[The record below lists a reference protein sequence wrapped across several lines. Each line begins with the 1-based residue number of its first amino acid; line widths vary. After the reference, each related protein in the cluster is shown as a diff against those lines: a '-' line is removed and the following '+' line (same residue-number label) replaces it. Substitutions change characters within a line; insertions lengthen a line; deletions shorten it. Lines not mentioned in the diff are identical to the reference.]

1 MVKAASSGES
11 WRILPMGERAL
22 LIEAPGLSEVLDLHA
37 ALVAASPDGV
47 VDVVPAARTVL
58 VHVDPAILSLASAR
72 AWIDRALTGD
82 VRRIPSERVEAQAVE
97 LAVRYD
103 GADLA
108 DTAAVLGISP
118 DELARRHAAAT
129 WSVAFTGFAPG
140 FGYLVSDAWSFDVPR
155 LESPRTR
162 VPAGSVGLAA
172 GFTGAYPR
180 DTPGGWRLIGTTDAP
195 LFDPAA
201 AQPALLA
208 PGTRVRFIPVPSI
221 PPKSLASPA
230 SASPAP
236 ASSTASPASPASV
249 SPASVSSP
257 NSGWVP
263 PAPAENPGSP
273 PSAPTQPESGHTS
286 GGSPAADAVLSDAAA
301 SEAGAATQPGVAT
314 VSSRNSGWKTSPP
327 AGDAGT
333 RPPVPAQPELGHT
346 TPGAEPGTG
355 TQSRAGTA
363 ASTEHGTAPGAGT
376 EHRTAPGAG
385 TAPRAGTEHGT
396 APGAGAEA
404 APGTAPAGAG
414 RGIEVIEAGLLATV
428 QDLGRP
434 GHAALGVARS
444 GALDRAALRAGNRLV
459 GNPEGA
465 AGIEITMGGF
475 RARAATRLWFA
486 VTGAW
491 GPVTLDGRPVDPYTA
506 HEWPAGAELHVDW
519 AEHGVRAMLAVRGGV
534 AGPRVLGSRS
544 TDVMAGLGPDRLA
557 AGAHVEVGPD
567 PAAPV
572 PVAPTATWGAPP
584 DEIEL
589 RLAPGPRSDWFDDD
603 ARVALFDGEW
613 TVAADAD
620 RVGVRLDGPV
630 LTRRRAGELPSEGM
644 VPGALQVAP
653 TGRPTVLLADG
664 PVTGGYPVIA
674 VVADADLD
682 LLAQARPGSRIRFR
696 HVRHA
701 G

>member
-1 MVKAASSGES
+1 MVKAASSGELR
-11 WRILPMGERAL
+11 RILPMGEQAL
-22 LIEAPGLSEVLDLHA
+22 LIEAAGLSEVLDLHA
-37 ALVAASPDGV
+37 ALVAAPPDGV

-58 VHVDPAILSLASAR
+58 VHVDPAVLPLASAR
-72 AWIDRALTGD
+72 AWIDRALTGE
-82 VRRIPSERVEAQAVE
+82 VRSIPSERDEEAQIVE

-118 DELARRHAAAT
+118 DELVRHHAAAT
-129 WSVAFTGFAPG
+129 WTVAFTGFAPG

-201 AQPALLA
+201 TQPALLA
-208 PGTRVRFIPVPSI
+208 PGPRVRFVPVPST
-221 PPKSLASPA
+221 P
-230 SASPAP
+230 
-236 ASSTASPASPASV
+236 PASPA

-257 NSGWVP
+257 NSGWAP
-263 PAPAENPGSP
+263 PAPADNAGSRP
-273 PSAPTQPESGHTS
+273 PAPTQPESGHTS
-286 GGSPAADAVLSDAAA
+286 RRSPLGDAVWSGAARPEAVSSDVAPSAAA
-301 SEAGAATQPGVAT
+301 ARAGAASG
-314 VSSRNSGWKTSPP
+314 SSSNSGWETSPP
-327 AGDAGT
+327 ARDAGI

-346 TPGAEPGTG
+346 TPGTERCTGTQAGAGTEPAPGTAPDAGTEAAPGTG
-355 TQSRAGTA
+355 PASGTA
-363 ASTEHGTAPGAGT
+363 PEAAPGAGT
-376 EHRTAPGAG
+376 
-385 TAPRAGTEHGT
+385 
-396 APGAGAEA
+396 
-404 APGTAPAGAG
+404 AGAG
-414 RGIEVIEAGLLATV
+414 RGIEVTEAGLLATV

-519 AEHGVRAMLAVRGGV
+519 VEHGVRAMLAVRGGF
-534 AGPRVLGSRS
+534 AAPRVLGSRS

-557 AGAHVEVGPD
+557 AGTHVEVGPD

-620 RVGVRLDGPV
+620 RVGVRLDGPA
-630 LTRRRAGELPSEGM
+630 LTRRRTGELPSEGM
-644 VPGALQVAP
+644 VPGALQVPP

-682 LLAQARPGSRIRFR
+682 LLAQARPGSRIRLR

>member
-1 MVKAASSGES
+1 MVKAASSGEL

-22 LIEAPGLSEVLDLHA
+22 LIETPGLSAVLDLHA
-37 ALVAASPDGV
+37 ALVAAPPDGV

-58 VHVDPAILSLASAR
+58 VHVDPAVLPLASAR
-72 AWIDRALTGD
+72 VWIDRALTGE
-82 VRRIPSERVEAQAVE
+82 VRSIPSERDEEAQIVE

-201 AQPALLA
+201 TQPALLA
-208 PGTRVRFIPVPSI
+208 PGTRVRFVPVPST
-221 PPKSLASPA
+221 P
-230 SASPAP
+230 
-236 ASSTASPASPASV
+236 PASPA

-257 NSGWVP
+257 NSGWAP
-263 PAPAENPGSP
+263 PAPADNAGSRP
-273 PSAPTQPESGHTS
+273 PAPTQPESGHTS
-286 GGSPAADAVLSDAAA
+286 RRSPLGDAVWSGAARPEAVSSDVAPSAAA
-301 SEAGAATQPGVAT
+301 ARAGAASG
-314 VSSRNSGWKTSPP
+314 SSRNSGWETSPP

-346 TPGAEPGTG
+346 TPGTERCTGTQAGAGTEPAPGTAPDAGTEAAPGTG
-355 TQSRAGTA
+355 PASGTA
-363 ASTEHGTAPGAGT
+363 PEAAPGAGT
-376 EHRTAPGAG
+376 
-385 TAPRAGTEHGT
+385 
-396 APGAGAEA
+396 
-404 APGTAPAGAG
+404 AGAG
-414 RGIEVIEAGLLATV
+414 RGIEVTEAGLFATV

-444 GALDRAALRAGNRLV
+444 GALDRAALRVGNRLV

-465 AGIEITMGGF
+465 TGIEITMGGF

-519 AEHGVRAMLAVRGGV
+519 VEHGVRAMLAVRGGV
-534 AGPRVLGSRS
+534 AVPRVLGSRS

-630 LTRRRAGELPSEGM
+630 LTRRRTGELPSEGM
-644 VPGALQVAP
+644 VPGALQVP
-653 TGRPTVLLADG
+653 PSGRPTVLLADG

>member
-1 MVKAASSGES
+1 MVKAASSGELR
-11 WRILPMGERAL
+11 RILPMGERAL

-82 VRRIPSERVEAQAVE
+82 VRRIPSGRDEEAQTVE

-118 DELARRHAAAT
+118 AELVRRHAAAT
-129 WSVAFTGFAPG
+129 WTVAFTGFAPG

-172 GFTGAYPR
+172 GFAGAYPR
-180 DTPGGWRLIGTTDAP
+180 DTPGGWRLIGTTDAR

-208 PGTRVRFIPVPSI
+208 PGARVRFVPIPST
-221 PPKSLASPA
+221 PPGS
-230 SASPAP
+230 SASPAAPGAP
-236 ASSTASPASPASV
+236 AASRVSPAA

-257 NSGWVP
+257 NSGWAP
-263 PAPAENPGSP
+263 PAPAENAGSR
-273 PSAPTQPESGHTS
+273 PSAVAQPESGHTS
-286 GGSPAADAVLSDAAA
+286 GRSPAPEAVPSGAAPVEAVSSGAVPGEAASSDVAPSAAA
-301 SEAGAATQPGVAT
+301 ARAGAASG
-314 VSSRNSGWKTSPP
+314 SSRNSGWETSPP
-327 AGDAGT
+327 AGGAGT
-333 RPPVPAQPELGHT
+333 RPSAPAQPELGHT
-346 TPGAEPGTG
+346 TPGN
-355 TQSRAGTA
+355 
-363 ASTEHGTAPGAGT
+363 
-376 EHRTAPGAG
+376 APGAG
-385 TAPRAGTEHGT
+385 TA
-396 APGAGAEA
+396 
-404 APGTAPAGAG
+404 GAG
-414 RGIEVIEAGLLATV
+414 RGFEVTEAGLLATV

-459 GNPEGA
+459 GNHEGA

-519 AEHGVRAMLAVRGGV
+519 VEHGVRAMLAVRGGV
-534 AGPRVLGSRS
+534 AVPRVLGSRS

-557 AGAHVEVGPD
+557 AGAHVDVGPD

-603 ARVALFDGEW
+603 ARVALYDGEW

-630 LTRRRAGELPSEGM
+630 LTRRRTGELPSEGM
-644 VPGALQVAP
+644 VPGALQVP
-653 TGRPTVLLADG
+653 PSGRPTVLLADG

-701 G
+701 D

>member
-1 MVKAASSGES
+1 M
-11 WRILPMGERAL
+11 
-22 LIEAPGLSEVLDLHA
+22 
-37 ALVAASPDGV
+37 
-47 VDVVPAARTVL
+47 
-58 VHVDPAILSLASAR
+58 
-72 AWIDRALTGD
+72 
-82 VRRIPSERVEAQAVE
+82 
-97 LAVRYD
+97 
-103 GADLA
+103 
-108 DTAAVLGISP
+108 
-118 DELARRHAAAT
+118 
-129 WSVAFTGFAPG
+129 
-140 FGYLVSDAWSFDVPR
+140 
-155 LESPRTR
+155 
-162 VPAGSVGLAA
+162 
-172 GFTGAYPR
+172 
-180 DTPGGWRLIGTTDAP
+180 
-195 LFDPAA
+195 
-201 AQPALLA
+201 
-208 PGTRVRFIPVPSI
+208 
-221 PPKSLASPA
+221 
-230 SASPAP
+230 
-236 ASSTASPASPASV
+236 
-249 SPASVSSP
+249 
-257 NSGWVP
+257 
-263 PAPAENPGSP
+263 
-273 PSAPTQPESGHTS
+273 
-286 GGSPAADAVLSDAAA
+286 
-301 SEAGAATQPGVAT
+301 
-314 VSSRNSGWKTSPP
+314 
-327 AGDAGT
+327 
-333 RPPVPAQPELGHT
+333 
-346 TPGAEPGTG
+346 
-355 TQSRAGTA
+355 
-363 ASTEHGTAPGAGT
+363 
-376 EHRTAPGAG
+376 
-385 TAPRAGTEHGT
+385 
-396 APGAGAEA
+396 
-404 APGTAPAGAG
+404 
-414 RGIEVIEAGLLATV
+414 IEAGLLATV

>member
-1 MVKAASSGES
+1 MKAASSGES

-37 ALVAASPDGV
+37 ALVAAPPDGV

-82 VRRIPSERVEAQAVE
+82 VRRIPSERVEAQTVE

-363 ASTEHGTAPGAGT
+363 AGT
-376 EHRTAPGAG
+376 EHRTEP
-385 TAPRAGTEHGT
+385 
-396 APGAGAEA
+396 GAEA

-475 RARAATRLWFA
+475 RARAAARLWFA